1 MIAAH
6 LRKERALTRC
16 RYSVENCPPPP
27 ARERPVA
34 CYNFEKPRVRRV
46 NRDAC
51 RRGAGA
57 QLLKGLLEDKLRRT
71 WAALAPAGPPPRL
84 AQAAPAAVAR
94 CRRGARSTPPP
105 RDGSGAPGPRC
116 ADRTS
121 GRSRCCWGRVRRAG
135 AEILSTARGVRS
147 DAASRLG
154 AARSRGGGRGS
165 TPSRAPSTALPVF
178 GAGDCSSARSGGS

>member
-51 RRGAGA
+51 RRADGLQHKTITALVVSTAAKALCEDAGA
-57 QLLKGLLEDKLRRT
+57 R
-71 WAALAPAGPPPRL
+71 PPPQPDD
-84 AQAAPAAVAR
+84 A
-94 CRRGARSTPPP
+94 
-105 RDGSGAPGPRC
+105 
-116 ADRTS
+116 
-121 GRSRCCWGRVRRAG
+121 GRSCSKHG
-135 AEILSTARGVRS
+135 S
-147 DAASRLG
+147 DRN
-154 AARSRGGGRGS
+154 RK
-165 TPSRAPSTALPVF
+165 P
-178 GAGDCSSARSGGS
+178 

>member
-1 MIAAH
+1 MIAVH

-71 WAALAPAGPPPRL
+71 WAALGHAELR
-84 AQAAPAAVAR
+84 
-94 CRRGARSTPPP
+94 T
-105 RDGSGAPGPRC
+105 RDM
-116 ADRTS
+116 
-121 GRSRCCWGRVRRAG
+121 
-135 AEILSTARGVRS
+135 
-147 DAASRLG
+147 
-154 AARSRGGGRGS
+154 RGS
-165 TPSRAPSTALPVF
+165 SYAREARPRRWGGWRRRQSRASF
-178 GAGDCSSARSGGS
+178 

>member
-57 QLLKGLLEDKLRRT
+57 QLS
-71 WAALAPAGPPPRL
+71 GPWDL
-84 AQAAPAAVAR
+84 
-94 CRRGARSTPPP
+94 
-105 RDGSGAPGPRC
+105 SGAPVVGERP
-116 ADRTS
+116 
-121 GRSRCCWGRVRRAG
+121 
-135 AEILSTARGVRS
+135 
-147 DAASRLG
+147 AAS
-154 AARSRGGGRGS
+154 AQTAVFM
-165 TPSRAPSTALPVF
+165 PRAL
-178 GAGDCSSARSGGS
+178 SSAPLALR

>member
-57 QLLKGLLEDKLRRT
+57 QLLKGLLEDKL
-71 WAALAPAGPPPRL
+71 
-84 AQAAPAAVAR
+84 
-94 CRRGARSTPPP
+94 
-105 RDGSGAPGPRC
+105 
-116 ADRTS
+116 
-121 GRSRCCWGRVRRAG
+121 
-135 AEILSTARGVRS
+135 LS
-147 DAASRLG
+147 LIHI
-154 AARSRGGGRGS
+154 
-165 TPSRAPSTALPVF
+165 
-178 GAGDCSSARSGGS
+178 

>member
-84 AQAAPAAVAR
+84 AQAAPAAVAVVLAAR
-94 CRRGARSTPPP
+94 RAVDASATRRLRGAWTALRGSDLRPLALLLGACASRWRRNSIDELCRR
-105 RDGSGAPGPRC
+105 
-116 ADRTS
+116 
-121 GRSRCCWGRVRRAG
+121 
-135 AEILSTARGVRS
+135 
-147 DAASRLG
+147 
-154 AARSRGGGRGS
+154 
-165 TPSRAPSTALPVF
+165 
-178 GAGDCSSARSGGS
+178 